1 MKSNEEEDDDHKG
14 KVKKRSGDEMGPT
27 PKEERSSHKMKTT
40 ATFNANSPNNKSN
53 VAKMPSDSMTKQET
67 DATPLFSILP
77 KIYNLES
84 LLADLAHLERE
95 DLKPSVLWG
104 CPGAIYSEG
113 EEISRKI
120 YKRAW
125 KVKKIPDD
133 DDGPM
138 FVWAL
143 CVVVEHLTQCIH
155 RKRCKLSEL
164 DKKIVSMMG
173 HSLQSIHGNIE
184 KKQDLVLLMDN
195 LKLSLFKNI
204 DFASSIAANCNIDGS
219 KPGESECNDTDTAKE
234 REKDYLEMLSR

>member
-1 MKSNEEEDDDHKG
+1 
-14 KVKKRSGDEMGPT
+14 
-27 PKEERSSHKMKTT
+27 MKTT
-40 ATFNANSPNNKSN
+40 ATFNANSPSNKST

-67 DATPLFSILP
+67 DATSLSSILP
-77 KIYNLES
+77 KIYRLEE
-84 LLADLAHLERE
+84 LLADLAGLELE
-95 DLKPSVLWG
+95 MMKPSFLWG
-104 CPGAIYSEG
+104 CQGAIYSEG

-120 YKRAW
+120 YRRAW

-155 RKRCKLSEL
+155 RKRLKLSEL

-173 HSLQSIHGNIE
+173 HSLQSINGNIE
-184 KKQDLVLLMDN
+184 KKQDLVSLMDN

-204 DFASSIAANCNIDGS
+204 DFASSIAWFCNIDGS
-219 KPGESECNDTDTAKE
+219 KPGESECNETDAAKE
-234 REKDYLEMLSR
+234 REKEYLEMLSG